1 MTPLLENGIDL
12 VAKRRSISKHN
23 RGLGCITE
31 KPCAKSGEKA
41 RSQNAPTQHGDHG
54 RILKSVPSTI
64 AHNRFLITA
73 TLALSPDSGA
83 RVSYHAVA
91 AAARRFCISSFLC
104 ACPC

>member
-1 MTPLLENGIDL
+1 MTPFLENGIDL
-12 VAKRRSISKHN
+12 VARRRSLSKHN

-31 KPCAKSGEKA
+31 KAGAKSGENA
-41 RSQNAPTQHGDHG
+41 RSQNAPTQRGDHG

-73 TLALSPDSGA
+73 IFLCHLIPALGLVTTRLLPPFGA
-83 RVSYHAVA
+83 SA
-91 AAARRFCISSFLC
+91 SLLC